1 MKKVTFRL
9 QIYCTVG
16 WDDNEDIGTLE
27 VDSFSQVLEVAS
39 VLKKFHSVRPQ
50 NDKAI
55 VEEYK
60 NIRDE
65 MESDSG
71 DEIMSVGEVIGIQC
85 LYEDDRGVQ
94 VEMSLS
100 DNFGVDGSAKVN
112 GAEHENEYKRLLAES
127 KKLATEI
134 LKL

>member
-1 MKKVTFRL
+1 MKKVTFKL

-27 VDSFSQVLEVAS
+27 VGTFGQVLEVES
-39 VLKKFHSVRPQ
+39 VLKNFHSVRPQ
-50 NDKAI
+50 NDKEA

-60 NIRDE
+60 NIKDA

-85 LYEDDRGVQ
+85 LYEDDKGIQ

-100 DNFGVDGSAKVN
+100 DNFGIDGSVKVN
-112 GAEHENEYKRLLAES
+112 VDEYENEYKRLLAES